1 MLEAEPRETSGSVVP
16 VKLIVR
22 FAFLIRSSVHTFLRF
37 VLVAV
42 RNSSRCYAHRSTT
55 NVTSIFLCR
64 LCNLRYSA
72 WNSTALVQRDIL
84 FFDFSDEATFQRRPT
99 IASWPF

>member
-22 FAFLIRSSVHTFLRF
+22 FAFLIRSPVHTFLRF

-42 RNSSRCYAHRSTT
+42 RNSSRCY
-55 NVTSIFLCR
+55 
-64 LCNLRYSA
+64 LRPSFDD
-72 WNSTALVQRDIL
+72 QRHIDIL
-84 FFDFSDEATFQRRPT
+84 MQTV
-99 IASWPF
+99 